1 MKKPPRLDVNFLVN
15 NNEQDDTGEKEIDET
30 PTLEKEIPVESKNTQ
45 LKPTFPEITMTDEK
59 SKITK
64 QSKTTKKSNL
74 KYNLQYDVEIFNKDK
89 KEKGKEKQEQEYNTG
104 KWTEEEHQNFLRGF
118 QALGRRWTKISKHF
132 VKTRSSIQVTSYAQK
147 YCRDN
152 NIEFK

>member
-1 MKKPPRLDVNFLVN
+1 MKKPPQLNVDFLVN
-15 NNEQDDTGEKEIDET
+15 KNESNDQSDQSKDKPEEEKQDGSPNTEKKS
-30 PTLEKEIPVESKNTQ
+30 TLGVMLNQ
-45 LKPTFPEITMTDEK
+45 DEK
-59 SKITK
+59 SKIKK
-64 QSKTTKKSNL
+64 QSKTNKKPNL
-74 KYNLQYDVEIFNKDK
+74 MYNLQYDVEVYTKEKKDK
-89 KEKGKEKQEQEYNTG
+89 SLGNEQEYNQG

-132 VKTRSSIQVTSYAQK
+132 VKSRTPIQVTSYAQK